1 MKSMFKD
8 PVLQT
13 LSNSYKIT
21 DIESTQSVFHDLNSC
36 IVEQQIH
43 YRSSKKTFEKMLQ
56 QAGLKLLTLENF
68 EIFESMGLLKQKLS
82 IQKYES
88 LLCILDFFT
97 DQTIDFSTLSD
108 QEVRQ
113 TLTQIKGVSDWT
125 ADMILIYTLK
135 RPDVFPSKDYHLR
148 KLLEHYF
155 PQEAPFTPGK
165 VKKKT
170 AEWQPHRS
178 AACLLLLATKG

>member
-21 DIESTQSVFHDLNSC
+21 DIESSQSVFHDLISC

-56 QAGLKLLTLENF
+56 LAGLKLLTLENF

-97 DQTIDFSTLSD
+97 DFESALYRLCD
-108 QEVRQ
+108 QIVNHS
-113 TLTQIKGVSDWT
+113 KG
-125 ADMILIYTLK
+125 
-135 RPDVFPSKDYHLR
+135 
-148 KLLEHYF
+148 
-155 PQEAPFTPGK
+155 
-165 VKKKT
+165 
-170 AEWQPHRS
+170 S
-178 AACLLLLATKG
+178 ASQ

>member
-1 MKSMFKD
+1 MFKD
-8 PVLQT
+8 PVLKT
-13 LSNSYKIT
+13 LCNTYKIA
-21 DIESTQSVFHDLNSC
+21 DIESTQSVFHDLISC